1 MSVFAWVLIRSILAA
16 ANEARESE
24 PLQENAVRKWQRET
38 EHQRGISS
46 ENVREA
52 RTQNTPNNR
61 RASLKLRVKAT
72 AKHGMEGRQAL
83 FMF

>member
-1 MSVFAWVLIRSILAA
+1 MLRVTLVTTLGI
-16 ANEARESE
+16 
-24 PLQENAVRKWQRET
+24 RET
-38 EHQRGISS
+38 NRQTDRKKKMEEISS

-52 RTQNTPNNR
+52 RTQTTHNNR
-61 RASLKLRVKAT
+61 RASLKLRVKAM

>member
-1 MSVFAWVLIRSILAA
+1 M
-16 ANEARESE
+16 EE
-24 PLQENAVRKWQRET
+24 
-38 EHQRGISS
+38 ISS

-52 RTQNTPNNR
+52 RTQTTHNNR
-61 RASLKLRVKAT
+61 RASLKLRVKAM